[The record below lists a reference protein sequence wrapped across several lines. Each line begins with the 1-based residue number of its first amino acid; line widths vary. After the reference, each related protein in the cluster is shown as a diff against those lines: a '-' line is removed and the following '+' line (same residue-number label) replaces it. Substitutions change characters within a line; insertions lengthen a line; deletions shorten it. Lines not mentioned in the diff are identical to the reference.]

1 MIRVLLADDEAMI
14 RSALAALLGLED
26 DIEIVAECVDGEQ
39 AVDEALRVRPDVC
52 LLDLEMPGL
61 DGVEAAARIGGS
73 AGTRCVVVT
82 RHARPGVLRRALAA
96 GVAGFLPKSR
106 SADEVAAVIR
116 TVAAGGR
123 YVDPEVAAD
132 ALSDAR
138 CPLTDRE
145 LDVLRAGR
153 RGETTAQIARSLSLA
168 PGTVRNHVS
177 AVLGKLGLESRQQA
191 VLMAEERGW
200 IELAYGSRTLPSR
213 STRSPSAT
221 SES

>member
-14 RSALAALLGLED
+14 RSALAALLRLEA
-26 DIEIVAECVDGEQ
+26 DIDVVAECADGLQ
-39 AVDEALRVRPDVC
+39 AVALAEKLQPDIC

-61 DGVEAAARIGGS
+61 DGVEVAERLRRTVA
-73 AGTRCVVVT
+73 TRCVVVT
-82 RHARPGVLRRALAA
+82 RHARPGVLRRALAS

-106 SADEVAAVIR
+106 DADEVAEVIR
-116 TVAAGGR
+116 RVAAGAR

-132 ALSDAR
+132 ALSDER

-153 RGETTAQIARSLSLA
+153 RGETTGQIAKALSLA
-168 PGTVRNHVS
+168 PGTVRNHIS
-177 AVLGKLGLESRQQA
+177 AVLAKLHVTTRQQA

-200 IELAYGSRTLPSR
+200 I
-213 STRSPSAT
+213 
-221 SES
+221 

>member
-14 RSALAALLGLED
+14 RSALAALLRLED
-26 DIEIVAECVDGEQ
+26 DIEVVAECADGLQ
-39 AVDEALRVRPDVC
+39 AVAMAEKLKPDIC

-61 DGVEAAARIGGS
+61 DGVEVAERLS
-73 AGTRCVVVT
+73 RTLSTRCVVVT
-82 RHARPGVLRRALAA
+82 RHARPGVLRRALAS

-106 SADEVAAVIR
+106 GADEVAEVIR
-116 TVAAGGR
+116 RVAAGGR

-132 ALSDAR
+132 ALSDER
-138 CPLTDRE
+138 SPLTDRE

-153 RGETTAQIARSLSLA
+153 RGETTGQIARALSLA

-177 AVLGKLGLESRQQA
+177 TVLGKLHVPTRQQA

-200 IELAYGSRTLPSR
+200 I
-213 STRSPSAT
+213 
-221 SES
+221 